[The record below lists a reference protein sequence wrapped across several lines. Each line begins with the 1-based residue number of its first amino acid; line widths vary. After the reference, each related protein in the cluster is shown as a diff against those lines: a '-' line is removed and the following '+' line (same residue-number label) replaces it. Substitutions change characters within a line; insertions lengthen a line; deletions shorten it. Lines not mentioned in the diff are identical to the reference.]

1 MDQDSVVTQ
10 FVDSDGDEVAPGE
23 KGEIVYTSLF
33 NFAFPLIRYNIKDI
47 GIPINELCTCEIKL
61 PLMKVVEGRSNDFL
75 IFSGNQIISPMRFI
89 EVLGAFSLVQEI
101 EQYKVMQ
108 EKIDKI
114 RIIIKKTDN
123 TVDET
128 RIRNI
133 LLANLLKGFPNIMFS
148 NKDESIF
155 RIEFV
160 DSIARTIRGKF
171 SVVSSEVK
179 KEIWGWTFISVS

>member
-10 FVDSDGDEVAPGE
+10 FVDREGEEVAPGE

-47 GIPINELCTCEIKL
+47 GIPINEQCSCEIKL

-75 IFSGNQIISPMRFI
+75 VFSGNRIVSPMRFI
-89 EVLGAFSLVQEI
+89 EVLGAFNLVQEI
-101 EQYKVMQ
+101 EQYKVIQ
-108 EKIDKI
+108 EKIDKV
-114 RIIIKKTDN
+114 RIIVKKTN
-123 TVDET
+123 
-128 RIRNI
+128 NI

-160 DSIARTIRGKF
+160 NSIARTIRGKL
-171 SVVSSEVK
+171 SVVSSEVEK
-179 KEIWGWTFISVS
+179 KI